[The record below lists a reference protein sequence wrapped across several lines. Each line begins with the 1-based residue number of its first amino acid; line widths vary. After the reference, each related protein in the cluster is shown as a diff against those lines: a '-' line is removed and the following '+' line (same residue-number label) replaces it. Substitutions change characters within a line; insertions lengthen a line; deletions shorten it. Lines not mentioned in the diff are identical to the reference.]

1 MVLARRTAMVC
12 AAGVLALVGCSPG
25 GGGSMA
31 EPTHTAVAT
40 VTASSASPSPG
51 SPTSSPSVSVPAST
65 TPSPVPVTGA
75 GQKLVTMTVSGGFA
89 GVNRQVVLRGD
100 GTVRTTDRGE
110 SVVRRTTAAQFMEL
124 RTLLGDRSL
133 ADVPGFAMNMG
144 AADMFQYTL
153 QFDDRT
159 VITDRSAEEPALDR
173 LIDALDKWLPTQ

>member
-1 MVLARRTAMVC
+1 
-12 AAGVLALVGCSPG
+12 
-25 GGGSMA
+25 
-31 EPTHTAVAT
+31 
-40 VTASSASPSPG
+40 
-51 SPTSSPSVSVPAST
+51 
-65 TPSPVPVTGA
+65 
-75 GQKLVTMTVSGGFA
+75 MTVSGGFA

-173 LIDALDKWLPTQ
+173 LIDALGKWLPTQ